1 MTKVLNEFNFYQT
14 KKMGPYPCTFSMGLA
29 IVFTLYVL
37 VVFDNPMTTVGDS
50 DCFYLQQDV
59 ITGWVDGLKK
69 TTR

>member
-29 IVFTLYVL
+29 IVFALYVL
-37 VVFDNPMTTVGDS
+37 VVFDNPMTT
-50 DCFYLQQDV
+50 DCFYFVLLQDV